1 MTGHEDMDSQEQ
13 EGLDINCRRDP
24 DMSGPGTGQPAAAGA
39 DRAAAAAVTPPAVT
53 RAAEGVYGTL
63 AAAAAAPAPA
73 ADSARSQEPP
83 DASAAAATAGSSPD
97 ERGPPRR
104 RLPRLPL
111 RPVREWDSS
120 ESDQEQDVPQPA
132 PPRHGRL
139 RRTLRALRMTR
150 SLMSRCRSGRG
161 APVSPPPPV
170 TAPAAVASGAA
181 AAGDAPT
188 AESRLLVSHFTEL
201 GRDGSLVQR
210 TVHTTVD
217 FVHRLV
223 PDLLHIVNSPFYWGE
238 MDRFEAE
245 RLLEN
250 KPEGT
255 FLLRD
260 SAQEEYLFSVSFRR
274 YGRSLHARVEQW
286 ERRFSFDAHDPA
298 VFAAATVTALIEHY
312 KDAGRCMFFEPLL
325 TRPLPR
331 SFVFPLSHLCRA
343 AIVDRVGYDEVAQ
356 LKLPRVLRMFLKEYH
371 YKQPVRVRRFE
382 LPEDGGEPVERTRRH
397 QCDHHW
403 MVTRQ

>member
-1 MTGHEDMDSQEQ
+1 
-13 EGLDINCRRDP
+13 
-24 DMSGPGTGQPAAAGA
+24 MSGPGTGQPAAAGA
-39 DRAAAAAVTPPAVT
+39 DRAAAAAVAPPAVT

-111 RPVREWDSS
+111 RTRPRVGLVR
-120 ESDQEQDVPQPA
+120 
-132 PPRHGRL
+132 
-139 RRTLRALRMTR
+139 
-150 SLMSRCRSGRG
+150 
-161 APVSPPPPV
+161 
-170 TAPAAVASGAA
+170 
-181 AAGDAPT
+181 
-188 AESRLLVSHFTEL
+188 
-201 GRDGSLVQR
+201 
-210 TVHTTVD
+210 VD

-260 SAQEEYLFSVSFRR
+260 SAQEEYLFS
-274 YGRSLHARVEQW
+274 
-286 ERRFSFDAHDPA
+286 
-298 VFAAATVTALIEHY
+298 
-312 KDAGRCMFFEPLL
+312 
-325 TRPLPR
+325 
-331 SFVFPLSHLCRA
+331 
-343 AIVDRVGYDEVAQ
+343 